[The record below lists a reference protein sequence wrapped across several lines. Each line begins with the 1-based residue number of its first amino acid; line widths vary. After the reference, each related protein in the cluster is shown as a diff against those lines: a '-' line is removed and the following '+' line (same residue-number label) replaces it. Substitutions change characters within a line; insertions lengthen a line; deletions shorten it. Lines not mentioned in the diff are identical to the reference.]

1 MRYEKLEVMRMRR
14 SWTGLLIFPY
24 LAAAPAASAQDL
36 VGDSAVGEIS
46 FTDDTMQLRYRDA
59 GRNIDLGR
67 GSRASAAI
75 FLSEARDLVFF
86 GDLLFPADIGSEQLQ
101 LIFGPRMYAALLED
115 ENNDVL
121 SLSLGGEARFELTS
135 KLAVA
140 AQAFYAPDILTF
152 GTADSLTDLSARLEY
167 ELQPRLNVFGG
178 MRWFE
183 FELIEEI
190 DGSDERTLQEELFA
204 GMSWRF

>member
-1 MRYEKLEVMRMRR
+1 MHT
-14 SWTGLLIFPY
+14 S
-24 LAAAPAASAQDL
+24 LAVSALMLGAVAVAQPAQAQDL
-36 VGDSAVGEIS
+36 MGDRAIGEIS

-59 GRNIDLGR
+59 GRNVDLGR

-75 FLSEARDLVFF
+75 FLSESRDIVFF
-86 GDLLFPADIGSEQLQ
+86 GDLLFPADLGGEMLQ

-121 SLSLGGEARFELTS
+121 SLSVGGEARFELTS
-135 KLAVA
+135 NIAIS

-152 GTADSLTDLSARLEY
+152 GTADSLTDLSARVEF
-167 ELQPRLNVFGG
+167 ELQDRLTVFGG

-183 FELIEEI
+183 FELIEDI

-204 GMSWRF
+204 GMAWRF

>member
-1 MRYEKLEVMRMRR
+1 MHMRHAL
-14 SWTGLLIFPY
+14 SAAL
-24 LAAAPAASAQDL
+24 LAAAAALVPPVQAQDL
-36 VGDSAVGEIS
+36 MGDRAIGESA
-46 FTDDTMQLRYRDA
+46 FTDDTRQLRYRAA
-59 GRNIDLGR
+59 GRNVDVGR
-67 GSRASAAI
+67 GPPAGAAI
-75 FLSEARDLVFF
+75 FLSESRDIVFF
-86 GDLLFPADIGSEQLQ
+86 GDLLFPADIGAQQLQ
-101 LIFGPRMYAALLED
+101 LVFGPRMYAALLED

-152 GTADSLTDLSARLEY
+152 GTADSLTDLSARVEY

>member
-1 MRYEKLEVMRMRR
+1 MGIIRGLSALLLV
-14 SWTGLLIFPY
+14 TG
-24 LAAAPAASAQDL
+24 AMCAPAALSQDL
-36 VGDSAVGEIS
+36 VSDRPIGELS
-46 FTDDTMQLRYRDA
+46 FSDDTMQFRYRDS
-59 GRNIDLGR
+59 GRNVGV
-67 GSRASAAI
+67 GSGGRASAAMFI
-75 FLSEARDLVFF
+75 SESRDIVFF
-86 GDLLFPADIGSEQLQ
+86 GDMLFPADIGAEQLQ

-135 KLAVA
+135 KLAVS

-152 GTADSLTDLSARLEY
+152 GTADSMTDLSARLEY

-190 DGSDERTLQEELFA
+190 DGNDERTLQEELFA
-204 GMSWRF
+204 GLSWRF

>member
-1 MRYEKLEVMRMRR
+1 MRIHPMFPAI
-14 SWTGLLIFPY
+14 LLV
-24 LAAAPAASAQDL
+24 AAAISATPARAQDL
-36 VGDSAVGEIS
+36 VGDRAVGELS
-46 FTDDTMQLRYRDA
+46 FSDDTMQVRYRDA
-59 GRNIDLGR
+59 GRNVDVGR
-67 GSRASAAI
+67 GSRASAAM
-75 FLSEARDLVFF
+75 FVSEARDLVFF
-86 GDLLFPADIGSEQLQ
+86 GDILFPADIGAEQLQ
-101 LIFGPRMYAALLED
+101 LVFGPRMYAALLED

-152 GTADSLTDLSARLEY
+152 GTADSLTDLSARVDY

>member
-1 MRYEKLEVMRMRR
+1 MHMRHAL
-14 SWTGLLIFPY
+14 SALL
-24 LAAAPAASAQDL
+24 LAAAAISASPAQAQDL
-36 VGDSAVGEIS
+36 MGDRAVGEIS

-59 GRNIDLGR
+59 GRNIDVGR

-86 GDLLFPADIGSEQLQ
+86 GDLLFPADIGAEQLQ

-204 GMSWRF
+204 GLSWRF

>member
-1 MRYEKLEVMRMRR
+1 MHMRHAL
-14 SWTGLLIFPY
+14 SASL
-24 LAAAPAASAQDL
+24 LAAAAALALPVQAQDL
-36 VGDSAVGEIS
+36 VGDRAIGEIS

-59 GRNIDLGR
+59 GRNVDLGR

-75 FLSEARDLVFF
+75 FLSESRDIVFF
-86 GDLLFPADIGSEQLQ
+86 GDLLFPADLGGEMLQ

-121 SLSLGGEARFELTS
+121 SLSVGGEARFELTS
-135 KLAVA
+135 NIAIS

-152 GTADSLTDLSARLEY
+152 GTADSLTDLSARVEF
-167 ELQPRLNVFGG
+167 ELQDRLTVFGG

-183 FELIEEI
+183 FELIEDI

-204 GMSWRF
+204 GMAWKF

>member
-1 MRYEKLEVMRMRR
+1 MHT
-14 SWTGLLIFPY
+14 S
-24 LAAAPAASAQDL
+24 LAVSALMLGAVAVAQPAQAQDL
-36 VGDSAVGEIS
+36 MGDRAIGEIS

-59 GRNIDLGR
+59 GRNVDLGR

-75 FLSEARDLVFF
+75 FLSESRDIVFF
-86 GDLLFPADIGSEQLQ
+86 GDLLFPADIGAEQLQ
-101 LIFGPRMYAALLED
+101 LVFGPRMYAALLED

-135 KLAVA
+135 KLAVS

-190 DGSDERTLQEELFA
+190 DGTDERTLQEELFA
-204 GMSWRF
+204 GMAWRF

>member
-1 MRYEKLEVMRMRR
+1 MHMRFAI
-14 SWTGLLIFPY
+14 SALL
-24 LAAAPAASAQDL
+24 LAAAAQVQPAQAQDL
-36 VGDSAVGEIS
+36 VGDRAIGEIS

-59 GRNIDLGR
+59 GRNVDLGR

-75 FLSEARDLVFF
+75 FLSESRDIVFF
-86 GDLLFPADIGSEQLQ
+86 GDLLFPADIGSQQLQ

-135 KLAVA
+135 KLAVS

-167 ELQPRLNVFGG
+167 ELQPRLNVFAG

-204 GMSWRF
+204 GMAWRF

>member
-1 MRYEKLEVMRMRR
+1 MHMRHAL
-14 SWTGLLIFPY
+14 SALL
-24 LAAAPAASAQDL
+24 LAAAAISASPAQAQDL
-36 VGDSAVGEIS
+36 MGDRAVGEIS

-59 GRNIDLGR
+59 GRNIDVGR

-86 GDLLFPADIGSEQLQ
+86 GDLLFPADIGAEQLQ

-167 ELQPRLNVFGG
+167 ELQARLNVFGG

>member
-1 MRYEKLEVMRMRR
+1 MRTHHLVPA
-14 SWTGLLIFPY
+14 SL
-24 LAAAPAASAQDL
+24 LAAAATFACPAQAQDL
-36 VGDSAVGEIS
+36 VGDRAVGEIS
-46 FTDDTMQLRYRDA
+46 FSDDTMQLRYRDA
-59 GRNIDLGR
+59 GRNVDVGR
-67 GSRASAAI
+67 GGRASGAL
-75 FLSEARDLVFF
+75 FLSESRDIVFF
-86 GDLLFPADIGSEQLQ
+86 GDLLFPADIGAEQLQ

-135 KLAVA
+135 NLAIA

-152 GTADSLTDLSARLEY
+152 GTADSLTDLSARVEF
-167 ELQPRLNVFGG
+167 ELQDRLTVFGG

-183 FELIEEI
+183 FELIDEI
-190 DGSDERTLQEELFA
+190 DGTDERTLQEELFA

>member
-1 MRYEKLEVMRMRR
+1 MRYEKLEVMRMQR

-167 ELQPRLNVFGG
+167 ELQPRRAHAPGG
-178 MRWFE
+178 AVRGDV
-183 FELIEEI
+183 LALL
-190 DGSDERTLQEELFA
+190 SVSPRRA
-204 GMSWRF
+204 HRP

>member
-1 MRYEKLEVMRMRR
+1 MRIHPMVPATL
-14 SWTGLLIFPY
+14 
-24 LAAAPAASAQDL
+24 LAAGAVFVTSAQAQDL
-36 VGDSAVGEIS
+36 MGDRPVGEIA

-59 GRNIDLGR
+59 GRNVDVGR

-86 GDLLFPADIGSEQLQ
+86 GDLLFPADIGAEQLQ
-101 LIFGPRMYAALLED
+101 LTFGPRMYAALLED

-152 GTADSLTDLSARLEY
+152 RVSGVEAQRDDLSTTTTTR
-167 ELQPRLNVFGG
+167 GG
-178 MRWFE
+178 MAQK
-183 FELIEEI
+183 LNQSKKSA
-190 DGSDERTLQEELFA
+190 GSSKTAQSPVVRA
-204 GMSWRF
+204 

>member
-1 MRYEKLEVMRMRR
+1 MHMRYAL
-14 SWTGLLIFPY
+14 SALL
-24 LAAAPAASAQDL
+24 LASLATLVAPARGQDL
-36 VGDSAVGEIS
+36 MGDRAIGEIA

-59 GRNIDLGR
+59 GRNIDVGR
-67 GSRASAAI
+67 GSRASAAV
-75 FLSEARDLVFF
+75 FLSESRDIVFF
-86 GDLLFPADIGSEQLQ
+86 GDLLFPADIGAEQLQ
-101 LIFGPRMYAALLED
+101 LVFGPRMYAALLED

-167 ELQPRLNVFGG
+167 ELQPRLNVFAG

-190 DGSDERTLQEELFA
+190 DGSDERTLQEEIFA
-204 GMSWRF
+204 GMAWRF

>member
-1 MRYEKLEVMRMRR
+1 MHMRHAL
-14 SWTGLLIFPY
+14 SAAL
-24 LAAAPAASAQDL
+24 LAAAAALVPPVQAQDL
-36 VGDSAVGEIS
+36 MGDRAIGEIA

-59 GRNIDLGR
+59 GRNVDLGR
-67 GSRASAAI
+67 GRRPSAAPI
-75 FLSEARDLVFF
+75 RSESRDIVFF
-86 GDLLFPADIGSEQLQ
+86 GDLLFPADIGAQQLQ
-101 LIFGPRMYAALLED
+101 LVFGPRMYAALLED

-152 GTADSLTDLSARLEY
+152 GTADSLTDLSARVEY

-190 DGSDERTLQEELFA
+190 DGTDERTLQEELFA
-204 GMSWRF
+204 GMAWRF

>member
-1 MRYEKLEVMRMRR
+1 MRIHPMVPATL
-14 SWTGLLIFPY
+14 
-24 LAAAPAASAQDL
+24 LAAGAVFVTSAQAQDL
-36 VGDSAVGEIS
+36 MGDRPVGEIA

-59 GRNIDLGR
+59 GRNVDVGR

-86 GDLLFPADIGSEQLQ
+86 GDLLFPADIGAEQLQ
-101 LIFGPRMYAALLED
+101 LTFGPRMYAALLED

-152 GTADSLTDLSARLEY
+152 GTADSLTDLSARIEY
-167 ELQPRLNVFGG
+167 ELQPRLSVFGG

-190 DGSDERTLQEELFA
+190 DGNDERTLQEEVFA
-204 GMSWRF
+204 GLSWRF